1 MKIRIECLPEPQLL
15 FGNSTTGLEPRR
27 VLATSGPADVG
38 RRSEIRVAVVGLPD
52 DVDAAARWIEKLNDF
67 IPAREANAVRFRHW
81 PGAQRAF
88 GVRFVVESRFV
99 RALDENRIAAAIK
112 QASSTAGFEE
122 LVGTFDDRIHG
133 LFGDVAPDCV
143 VVCLPEEIADLRV
156 HNPGLSPEERRALE
170 RLRAE
175 EEDLQLS
182 LFQPTPEELRAAEEL
197 RTQADDLLF
206 RSFYRA
212 LKARAQIDDNPVPL
226 QVLRRETI
234 DRPDEKGQG
243 VATRAW
249 NFAASVYYKAG
260 GLPWRPRELPN
271 NTCFIGISFHHL
283 KRRTGSLV
291 YASLAQA
298 FSSEVEPFALKGATI
313 PHHQRRDLQPYLTE
327 AQTAALIRDVIRKY
341 EGRAGT
347 LPSRIVVHK
356 TSMYQPE
363 EESGF
368 RMGAHGSVPAVDLVW
383 FRNTPFRL
391 IRKGFQEPWRGT
403 FCHVGDERY
412 LFTSGYVP
420 WWNEY
425 PGPHIPAPVQLGAC
439 GETDLRQRAS
449 EILALSKM
457 NWNNTEGISRYPV
470 TLSFAK
476 RVGQLMTELPD
487 DCTPNPSYRYYM

>member
-15 FGNSTTGLEPRR
+15 FGATTLGLEPRR
-27 VLATSGPADVG
+27 ALALNGPADVG
-38 RRSEIRVAVVGLPD
+38 RRSEIRVALVGLAD
-52 DVDAAARWIEKLNDF
+52 DVAAAKRWVQRLNEY
-67 IPAREANAVRFRHW
+67 IPARESNAARFRHW
-81 PGAQRAF
+81 PGAHRAL
-88 GVRFVVESRFV
+88 GVRFVIESRFV
-99 RALDENRIAAAIK
+99 RAIDDDRVAAALN
-112 QASSTAGFEE
+112 QSTSSAGFDE
-122 LVGTFDDRIHG
+122 LVDIFDSRIHG
-133 LFGDVAPDCV
+133 LFGDTGPDCII
-143 VVCLPEEIADLRV
+143 VCLPEEIADLRV
-156 HNPGLSPEERRALE
+156 HNPGLSSEERRALE

-206 RSFYRA
+206 RTFYRA
-212 LKARAQIDDNPVPL
+212 LKARGQMDDNAIPL
-226 QVLRRETI
+226 QFLRRETI

-249 NFAASVYYKAG
+249 NFAASVYYKSG
-260 GLPWRPRELPN
+260 GLPWRPHELSK
-271 NTCFIGISFHHL
+271 NTCFVGISFHHL

-298 FSSEVEPFALKGATI
+298 FSSDVEPFALKGATI
-313 PHHQRRDLQPYLTE
+313 PHHQRRDLQPYLTRGQSE
-327 AQTAALIRDVIRKY
+327 ALISEVIEKY
-341 EGRAGT
+341 EQRAGT

-356 TSMYQPE
+356 TSTYQPE

-368 RMGAHGSVPAVDLVW
+368 RAAAHARVPSIDLVW
-383 FRNTPFRL
+383 LRSTPFRL
-391 IRKGFQEPWRGT
+391 VRKGLQEPWRGT
-403 FCHVGDERY
+403 LCHIGDETL
-412 LFTSGYVP
+412 LFTSGFVS

-425 PGPHIPAPVQLGAC
+425 PGPHIPAPIQLGVC
-439 GETDLRQRAS
+439 GETDIRRVAT

-476 RVGQLMTELPD
+476 KVGQMMTELPD
-487 DCTPNPSYRYYM
+487 NFTPNPSYRFYM